1 MRQLIH
7 SLPSVALLLSCLTFS
22 ACFADST
29 QKNLSNTNA
38 PFVLLSEVS
47 PSIVQD
53 LRYATSNNFVGTP
66 IDGYLEPVC
75 LLSWPAASVLN
86 AVQQEVLSFGLSLK
100 VYDCYRPQRAVD
112 HFARWASDMQDQ
124 QMKQRFYPE
133 VDKARLFA
141 LGYIA
146 EQSGH
151 SRGSTVDITLIPA
164 FSAVASHNRVSV
176 TKSDCR
182 SPKRLRYPDDSLEM
196 GTGYDCF
203 DPLAH
208 TANAKISDEARR
220 NRLLLTT
227 VMEKHGF
234 VNYDR
239 EWWHYTLREE
249 PFPKTYF
256 NIPVRKTPR

>member
-1 MRQLIH
+1 MRQSIH
-7 SLPSVALLLSCLTFS
+7 SLSSVALLASCLTFS
-22 ACFADST
+22 ACSADST
-29 QKNLSNTNA
+29 QKSRSINDA

-66 IDGYLEPVC
+66 IDGYLEPAC
-75 LLSWPAASVLN
+75 LLSLPAATALK
-86 AVQQEVLSFGLSLK
+86 AVQQDVLSFGLSLK

-112 HFARWASDMQDQ
+112 HFARWASDLHDQ

-133 VDKARLFA
+133 VDKASLFA

-151 SRGSTVDITLIPA
+151 SRGSTIDITLIPA
-164 FSAVASHNRVSV
+164 FSAATSHNRVSE
-176 TKSDCR
+176 TLSDCR
-182 SPKRLRYPDDSLEM
+182 SPKRLRYPDDSLDM

-208 TANAKISDEARR
+208 TENLKVSDEARR
-220 NRLLLTT
+220 NRLLLKT

-234 VNYDR
+234 VNYER

-256 NIPVRKTPR
+256 DFPVRKTPR